1 MFFRIVRFV
10 IFSELRLYIFFGKKG
25 NLFGKLREIG
35 LYLSDKLKKKKL
47 WLIKEL

>member
-1 MFFRIVRFV
+1 MFFRIGRFV
-10 IFSELRLYIFFGKKG
+10 IFSELSVYFLGKKG

-47 WLIKEL
+47 WLIREL